1 MTLWLIPQGGNPT
14 RRRLIDRSLRACF
27 YVHGPEPRLRRLA
40 RTLAVRARVTCTFT
54 EKTNIWDG
62 QALTVLQV
70 NVLHP
75 TQFAALARLVH
86 HCDPGLRLYNSDL
99 MPASLY
105 CWEKGVFPLA
115 KVEVETSR
123 GDVSQNIS
131 GNERTETA
139 QRAVSTIHAI
149 ECRDDPWA
157 LDYELPPLRI
167 MQARLEGISQVNP
180 RHGRRGAL
188 EIEID
193 GEWRT
198 LDDADEPGV
207 VGFERLLRHYDPD
220 LIVSEWGDST
230 VFPALLQQAQH
241 YGLTLP
247 LNRDHVPL
255 GHRRARSYFS
265 YGRILFKESAVI
277 LSGRLHVD
285 TQNSFIADQCELA
298 GLWELVRVTKLPV
311 QYCARTST
319 GTGISALQMELAYR
333 DGVLIPEQKAE
344 PESPKHPDEL
354 LAADRGGLIFPPR
367 LGFFE
372 NVGELDFTSE
382 YPNIMARFN
391 ISPETVNCRCC
402 PEAPR
407 VPELGYRVCQRRRG
421 LSSRVV
427 ERLIQRRAEYQRRLK
442 TQRAVAAASSPPVV
456 VAAAYG
462 RRCADEEGHGFSRAA
477 NAPPPPSG
485 RPLPLGGERDGGE
498 GVISLLAGLKPRP
511 SDSSPTGDAQM
522 ADHHPNYQ
530 LRRTALKWLLVTCF
544 GYTGYKNAR
553 FGKIEAH
560 ESINALARETLLLAK
575 EIAEQ
580 RGFRVLYAVVD
591 SLYVQREGATA
602 ETYEALRHEIERRT
616 NLPLALENVYRYVV
630 FLPSKQHPEI
640 AVPNR
645 FFAVSETGELKV
657 RGLECRRHDT
667 PPLVARMQQEALAI
681 LAEAHD
687 FTSYGRKL
695 EEAREILERYL
706 DRVEAGQVSVEE
718 IAISRRL
725 TRAPNDYRQA
735 SATAIAAQQL
745 DRSGVALRPGEV
757 IEYIITDADSNFAD
771 DRVRALT
778 LWESWRG
785 YDVRQYQ
792 TALREAFKPFTQYVP
807 HLRATPR
814 QSASRTF

>member
-1 MTLWLIPQGGNPT
+1 MTLWLIPQDGNLP
-14 RRRLIDRSLRACF
+14 RLQLIDRTFAACF
-27 YVHGPEPRLRRLA
+27 YVHGPEPRLRCLA
-40 RTLAVRARVTCTFT
+40 RTLAARARVTYAFT
-54 EKTNIWDG
+54 EKTNVWDG
-62 QALTVLQV
+62 RALVVLQV
-70 NVLHP
+70 SVHHP

-86 HCDPGLRLYNSDL
+86 RCDPGLRLYNSDL

-115 KVEVETSR
+115 RVEVETSR
-123 GDVSQNIS
+123 WDVSPSIS
-131 GNERTETA
+131 GDERTA
-139 QRAVSTIHAI
+139 AARRAVSTIHAI

-188 EIEID
+188 EVEID
-193 GEWRT
+193 GQWRT
-198 LDDADEPGV
+198 LDDADEPSV
-207 VGFERLLRHYDPD
+207 VGFQRLLRRYDPD

-230 VFPALLQQAQH
+230 VLPVLLQQAQH
-241 YGLTLP
+241 HGLSLA
-247 LNRDHVPL
+247 LNRDRVPL
-255 GHRRARSYFS
+255 GRRRARSYFS
-265 YGRILFKESAVI
+265 YGRILFKESSVI

-285 TQNSFIADQCELA
+285 TQNSFIADHCELE

-319 GTGISALQMELAYR
+319 GTGISYMQMELAYR

-344 PESPKHPDEL
+344 PENPKHPDEL
-354 LAADRGGLIFPPR
+354 LLADRGGLIFPPR

-372 NVGELDFTSE
+372 NVGELDFASE

-391 ISPETVNCRCC
+391 ISPETINCRCC
-402 PEAPR
+402 PQAPQ

-421 LSSRVV
+421 LTSRVV
-427 ERLIQRRAEYQRRLK
+427 EQLIQRRAEYKRRM
-442 TQRAVAAASSPPVV
+442 TVAVAGACQTFTPSP
-456 VAAAYG
+456 
-462 RRCADEEGHGFSRAA
+462 S
-477 NAPPPPSG
+477 
-485 RPLPLGGERDGGE
+485 PLGRGCPAWGGTGE
-498 GVISLLAGLKPRP
+498 GEI
-511 SDSSPTGDAQM
+511 
-522 ADHHPNYQ
+522 DHCPNYK

-602 ETYEALRHEIERRT
+602 ESYEALGREIEQRT
-616 NLPLALENVYRYVV
+616 KLPLALENVYRYVV
-630 FLPSKQHPEI
+630 FLPSKQHAEI

-645 FFAVSETGELKV
+645 FFAVAETGEVKI

-681 LAEAHD
+681 LAEARD
-687 FTSYGRKL
+687 FESYCRKL
-695 EEAREILERYL
+695 EEAREILESYL

-757 IEYIITDADSNFAD
+757 IEYIITDADSNYAD

-792 TALREAFKPFTQYVP
+792 EALREAFKPFTQYVQAES
-807 HLRATPR
+807 ATYAR
-814 QSASRTF
+814 